1 MLDNANAS
9 RIFARF
15 IAAENTVDTTGS
27 EVFAALGSAI
37 RHTIFAM
44 LVGKPRSVT
53 EIAAA
58 MPVTRSAVS
67 QHLKILKDAGLIR
80 EARVGRHNLYAAV
93 PTSLDALSH
102 HVERLRSGASTVP
115 ERSVLVRGEAEKVHP
130 SRASMVRA
138 SDNDMH
144 DDIDAASENLAK
156 FSPALD
162 PKTIAI
168 VSRLLLIARIIGALL
183 ARVAAKHGLNS
194 GEAMMLGTLRRL
206 GEPFQA
212 TPTELSKVSI
222 VAPPGVAKRL
232 DRLEKLRLVTRVS
245 NPKDRRSHRVR
256 LTAKGCGVAD
266 AIASENLERNYAAIL
281 HLPRRDKEQLT
292 RTLRYI
298 RKHLEGVLG

>member
-1 MLDNANAS
+1 MNK
-9 RIFARF
+9 
-15 IAAENTVDTTGS
+15 TGP

-37 RHTIFAM
+37 RHSLFRL
-44 LVGKPRSVT
+44 LVHKPCSVG

-67 QHLKILKDAGLIR
+67 QHLKILKEAGLIR
-80 EARVGRHNLYAAV
+80 ETRVGRRNLYAAL
-93 PTSLDALSH
+93 PDALEALSD
-102 HVERLRSGASTVP
+102 HVNHLRRPGTSAEVARTV
-115 ERSVLVRGEAEKVHP
+115 LARGEGANV
-130 SRASMVRA
+130 VQA
-138 SDNDMH
+138 SDDGVH

-156 FSPALD
+156 FSPDLD
-162 PKTIAI
+162 PETIAI
-168 VSRLLLIARIIGALL
+168 VSRLLLVARIIGALL
-183 ARVAAKHGLNS
+183 ARVAAQHNLS
-194 GEAMMLGTLRRL
+194 AGEAMLLGTLRRL

-245 NPKDRRSHRVR
+245 NPGDRRSHRVR

-266 AIASENLERNYAAIL
+266 AIASENLGRNYRAIL

-298 RKHLEGVLG
+298 RKHLEGALG